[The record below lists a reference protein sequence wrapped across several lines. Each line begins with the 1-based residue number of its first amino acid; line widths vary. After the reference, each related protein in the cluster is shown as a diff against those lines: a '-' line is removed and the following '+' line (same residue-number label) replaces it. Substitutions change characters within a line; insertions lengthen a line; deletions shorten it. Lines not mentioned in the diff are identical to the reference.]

1 MRMLAIAAMML
12 ILVGCSTEV
21 QEVSV
26 ANVESAL
33 SLMKARAQNNNEQLG
48 FNLFQYVEIKRSTGQ
63 LTITVE
69 DTWYGVEDFMQDR
82 TVDDWIGVW
91 TVIAGNNGWTGL
103 ARLQFI
109 DAAGKQVAYKS
120 RSIPNR

>member
-48 FNLFQYVEIKRSTGQ
+48 FNLFQYVEIKRSTG
-63 LTITVE
+63 TSSN
-69 DTWYGVEDFMQDR
+69 R
-82 TVDDWIGVW
+82 W
-91 TVIAGNNGWTGL
+91 T
-103 ARLQFI
+103 AR
-109 DAAGKQVAYKS
+109 
-120 RSIPNR
+120 